1 MKPRPPHLTFGPYA
15 FDPTSR
21 VLLRAGQELPLPPRV
36 VGVLEVLLTR
46 AGDVVP
52 RQELIESV
60 WKDAFVTDTSLAEAV
75 SALRQALG
83 DDAQAPTYVQTLHR
97 RGYRFVAPV
106 GEAALEQAKST
117 ARAPSAANADGAPVR
132 PSIAGEL
139 VPWSVATLCAIVA
152 VAAVW
157 QFVKGR
163 QAAEPPVVRFP
174 ISLAEGTR
182 LDGRAP
188 ALALSPDASTVAW
201 SGCDSAGCRLYTRRL
216 DRMQPQAVP
225 GTEGASA
232 PFFAPDGQSLGFFA
246 DGQLKRVSLSGGA
259 PIRLIDAPDVRGAV
273 WTPGGEIIYAGSA
286 LGGLTRIAAGGGE
299 PHPLTNPRAADG
311 EVGHAWPVLMPSSAG
326 VLFTVLHDRHVGIGR
341 LAALASEDF
350 RRSDGWRVLVGGI
363 GRPAAATAD
372 ALLFSRGDELQAMY
386 YDRSRLSIAGSSSTV
401 TSALA
406 PSIAGP
412 HAAVSGSG
420 ALLIADAP
428 ASAMPQFAW
437 SADGREEPLAM
448 PDRILDA
455 VALSSDGT
463 RLAGTETTDGTTA
476 DIWIADLGRGTTSR
490 VTTGAHAAGPVW
502 GGDSLFYAAR
512 ERGAYD
518 IWRKDTDLP
527 TTTAAPHPFVAPA
540 QLPGGGLAGW
550 IGARVPAARRHDG
563 HGPVA
568 PPAQRR
574 FAEPAGADTLRG
586 RRRDVLQRRA
596 LHRVPEHRGR
606 SLGRLRPP
614 PRRWQACGHL
624 AGRRRPPVLVAGRQ
638 CALLPGEP
646 GRAAGDRRVACGRA
660 ADRPRRFASPR
671 RATAT

>member
-1 MKPRPPHLTFGPYA
+1 MPGRICI
-15 FDPTSR
+15 D
-21 VLLRAGQELPLPPRV
+21 
-36 VGVLEVLLTR
+36 
-46 AGDVVP
+46 
-52 RQELIESV
+52 SV

-75 SALRQALG
+75 SSLRQALG
-83 DDAQAPTYVQTLHR
+83 DDPQAPTYIQTVHR

-117 ARAPSAANADGAPVR
+117 ARAPSAVNAEGAPVR

-139 VPWSVATLCAIVA
+139 VPWSVAALCAIVA
-152 VAAVW
+152 AVAVW

-188 ALALSPDASTVAW
+188 ALALSPDATTVAW
-201 SGCDSAGCRLYTRRL
+201 SGCDSTGCRLYTRRL

-273 WTPGGEIIYAGSA
+273 WTPDGEIIYAGSA

-299 PHPLTNPRAADG
+299 PRPLTNPRAADG

-448 PDRILDA
+448 PDRLLDA

-463 RLAGTETTDGTTA
+463 RLAGTESTDGTTA
-476 DIWIADLGRGTTSR
+476 DIWIADLARGTTSR

-527 TTTAAPHPFVAPA
+527 TTTAASIHSSPRHSFPVAVSPD
-540 QLPGGGLAGW
+540 GLAL
-550 IGARVPAARRHDG
+550 A
-563 HGPVA
+563 
-568 PPAQRR
+568 
-574 FAEPAGADTLRG
+574 F
-586 RRRDVLQRRA
+586 LQRGDTTGTDLWLLPLNGGSPSPLVQTPFEEGAATFSATAASSRIRA
-596 LHRVPEHRGR
+596 PRAVAGTSTSSAAPMASVR
-606 SLGRLRPP
+606 SSPG
-614 PRRWQACGHL
+614 QEAS
-624 AGRRRPPVLVAGRQ
+624 AVLVAGWQ

-646 GRAAGDRRVACGRA
+646 GRAAGDRRVACG
-660 ADRPRRFASPR
+660 
-671 RATAT
+671 